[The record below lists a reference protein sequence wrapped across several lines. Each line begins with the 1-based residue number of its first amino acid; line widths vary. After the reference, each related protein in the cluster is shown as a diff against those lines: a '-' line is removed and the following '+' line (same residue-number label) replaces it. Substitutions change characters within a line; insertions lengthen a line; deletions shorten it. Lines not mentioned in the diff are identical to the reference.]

1 MRWSIDEAWLC
12 VNLGRNVGEPILLQ
26 TTPLCSGG
34 KRWWFTCPLA
44 GDGGGC
50 LRRVG
55 RLYLPTGAVY
65 FGCRQCYALT
75 YESCRMAHRWG
86 RIARLMAEVATHAD
100 PKRLRRILAGL
111 ME

>member
-1 MRWSIDEAWLC
+1 M
-12 VNLGRNVGEPILLQ
+12 VGGV
-26 TTPLCSGG
+26 CGG
-34 KRWWFTCPLA
+34 WAGFTCRLVRWGVFAA
-44 GDGGGC
+44 GGQALPADWYGGEC